1 MEEKDKSKQGEE
13 LLEVDE
19 KGKAIEKKVEEK
31 KPKKNSETFT
41 YVLASFLFLV
51 LLGLFLKIFIFNK
64 NLEKNNIYHKLK
76 TADDMNRNIGEAIIR
91 LVRKNPK
98 AKIGLATGT
107 TPEGLYKYLINKYE
121 KNEVSFKDVQF
132 FSLDG
137 LCGLPKT
144 DKNSYYYILTN
155 SFLNK
160 IDAQE
165 KNIHLLNEEG
175 SSLED
180 FEKNAQ
186 AYNELLA
193 KNQLD
198 LQLLSFGENGH
209 IGSNEPNTDFDLL
222 THVVE
227 ITPENREKKK
237 AIFGSLEKTPK
248 YAITQGIKNVL
259 QAKEII
265 AMAKG
270 KGKAKAVNEIVN
282 GVYTKNCPI
291 SVLKNH
297 PKATVYTDEEAGEL
311 VKEINKKF

>member
-19 KGKAIEKKVEEK
+19 KGVVVEKKEVK
-31 KPKKNSETFT
+31 KPAKNTETFT
-41 YVLASFLFLV
+41 HVLLAFLALV

-64 NLEKNNIYHKLK
+64 NIEKNNIYHKLK
-76 TADDMNRNIGEAIIR
+76 TADDMIRNIGEAIIR
-91 LVRKNPK
+91 LVRKNPH

-107 TPEGLYKYLINKYE
+107 TPEGLYKYLIDKYE
-121 KNEVSFKDVQF
+121 KHEVSFKDVQF

-137 LCGLPKT
+137 MCGLPKT
-144 DKNSYYYILTN
+144 DKNSYYYILTH
-155 SFLNK
+155 SLLNK

-165 KNIHLLNEEG
+165 KNIHLIEEEG
-175 SSLED
+175 KTLED
-180 FEKNAQ
+180 FEKNARK
-186 AYNELLA
+186 YNELLA
-193 KNQLD
+193 INQLD
-198 LQLLSFGENGH
+198 LQLISFGENGH

-222 THVVE
+222 THIVE
-227 ITPENREKKK
+227 ITPETREKKK

-248 YAITQGIKNVL
+248 YAITQGIKNVM

-282 GVYTKNCPI
+282 GFYTKNCPI
-291 SVLKNH
+291 TILKNH
-297 PKATVYTDEEAGEL
+297 NNAILYSDEEAGEL
-311 VKEINKKF
+311 VKEHNKKF